1 MCGRTSGSVT
11 ARQLRNQVRT
21 RLRRGGT
28 LLSCCYPHGLERPAV
43 DPIRPPTEG
52 SLGAISV
59 RYAFACQNAR
69 PEFER
74 WTACKPWFG
83 RNTYCIRITVT
94 FSEIIFIACG
104 GLKYREVGR
113 STWVCG

>member
-59 RYAFACQNAR
+59 RHAFASIFAKKR
-69 PEFER
+69 VEFER
-74 WTACKPWFG
+74 WTACKPVW
-83 RNTYCIRITVT
+83 
-94 FSEIIFIACG
+94 A
-104 GLKYREVGR
+104 
-113 STWVCG
+113 